1 MSLHWWVGTYIVC
14 VCVCVC
20 VCVFDEIEQKKEYQ
34 SASKV
39 VTLGII
45 FYLSVCYLQVM
56 I

>member
-20 VCVFDEIEQKKEYQ
+20 VCDEIEQKKEYQ